1 MGPTTKTLKKPKP
14 LFKFFGKDVI
24 KSSINLNDNYFK
36 IVQSDSI
43 IGYAYLQQAL
53 SKHDKFDFL
62 AIYSPNM
69 KLKKLRILTYRENY
83 GGEISNKRWLKQ
95 FLDREV
101 NDVQAISGATI
112 SVESMKIAIASLTQ
126 KMKNWKTS
134 QISL

>member
-1 MGPTTKTLKKPKP
+1 MLVFCAP
-14 LFKFFGKDVI
+14 
-24 KSSINLNDNYFK
+24 
-36 IVQSDSI
+36 
-43 IGYAYLQQAL
+43 